1 MLSEVLTIGF
11 LLTERVPTS
20 CNGRMLETQTRS
32 TQTMSLITDLFS
44 VAGRTAVI
52 TGGGAGIGYSMA
64 EAWVKNGGKVYINA
78 RREEPLKEAV
88 AKLNA
93 ISKDSA
99 FFVAAD
105 VATKEGVDKLV
116 KDIASR
122 ESSIDV
128 LVNNAGMG
136 RFDTLEPG
144 AFLPT
149 YDPDA
154 WAQQFSL
161 NTWSPA
167 AITSAF
173 APLLVEAATKGEG
186 RGSVILI
193 SSISDSM
200 WYAASE
206 MTGVLMTGYKL
217 SKVAE
222 TALTKILANK
232 LVVHGVR
239 VNVISPG
246 TFPTPANDPSN
257 EIMPSRQPEK
267 HVPMKRNGTADDIAG
282 AFLYLATRA
291 SAYVTGERFAVDG
304 GWLLVANGRF

>member
-1 MLSEVLTIGF
+1 
-11 LLTERVPTS
+11 
-20 CNGRMLETQTRS
+20 
-32 TQTMSLITDLFS
+32 MSLITDLFS
-44 VAGRTAVI
+44 VVGRTVVI

-64 EAWVKNGGKVYINA
+64 EAWVKNGGKVYINS
-78 RREEPLKEAV
+78 RREGPLKEAV

-93 ISKDSA
+93 ISQDSA
-99 FFVAAD
+99 FYVAAD

-116 KDIASR
+116 KDVASR
-122 ESSIDV
+122 ELSIDV

-136 RFDTLEPG
+136 HFDVLEPG

-161 NTWSPA
+161 NAWSPA
-167 AITSAF
+167 AVTSAF
-173 APLLVEAATKGEG
+173 APLLVEAAKKGEG
-186 RGSVILI
+186 RGSVILV

-206 MTGVLMTGYKL
+206 MTGVLMTGTCSILRYKV

-232 LVVHGVR
+232 LVAHGVR

-291 SAYVTGERFAVDG
+291 SSYVTGERFAVDG
-304 GWLLVANGRF
+304 GWLLVANGRFE